1 MEFSISEI
9 SLTGVLILFAS
20 FLLGIKFP
28 DWDLKLK
35 LKHRNIL
42 THSPIVMIFF
52 YKIFK
57 LENNRGFRFFIM
69 GFSIALALHFIFD
82 LFPKGWFG
90 GALLKIPV
98 INKTLSPVGSIV
110 WLLTSTIICI
120 VISVSYTKNFTEFII
135 LFFLGLCS
143 LIFNRKKEK
152 KIIRPFAAF
161 GMLYIVMGSVK
172 YEILF
177 KYFTKGIIALQRVV
191 SEMMTVI

>member
-1 MEFSISEI
+1 MKFSINQI

-57 LENNRGFRFFIM
+57 LENSSDFRFFIM
-69 GFSIALALHFIFD
+69 GFSVALALHFIFD

-90 GALLKIPV
+90 GALLKVPL
-98 INKTLSPVGSIV
+98 INKTLSPAGSIAS
-110 WLLTSTIICI
+110 LLTSTIVCI
-120 VISVSYTKNFTEFII
+120 IIAISYTKNFTEFTI

-143 LIFNRKKEK
+143 LIFNAKKEK

-161 GMLYIVMGSVK
+161 GILYIVMGSVK

-177 KYFTKGIIALQRVV
+177 RYFTKGVLVLQRVV
-191 SEMMTVI
+191 SEMMTAI